1 MGTDQNVKKIHF
13 WDGANRKILRK
24 GPSKNKKERIAMN
37 ILEETK
43 YIMNEYDVHPNKR
56 LGQNFLFDEPS
67 LQTIASEVTNED
79 TVIEIGPGLGTLTA
93 ILAEKAKK
101 VIAVEID
108 SKMVQI
114 LQERFKL
121 YNNVEIIQD
130 DILHVD
136 IDKIAPQAKI
146 VANLPYYITTS
157 IITKLLNTNIKD
169 ITVLIQK
176 EVAERICAE
185 PGTKKA
191 GAITYFVKYYADSK
205 IVANVPRECFIPS
218 PEVESAVVKITK
230 RDEKAV
236 KVDNE
241 KLFFE
246 IIKTNFTQRRKT
258 ILNSLSGIIDKE
270 MLKNI
275 LKECKIEEAARGEN
289 LSLEDFAKITNL
301 FEKMKNAN
309 N

>member
-1 MGTDQNVKKIHF
+1 
-13 WDGANRKILRK
+13 
-24 GPSKNKKERIAMN
+24 MN

-43 YIMNEYDVHPNKR
+43 YIMNKYDVHPNKR

-136 IDKIAPQAKI
+136 IDKIAPKAKI

-289 LSLEDFAKITNL
+289 LSLEDFAKIANL

>member
-1 MGTDQNVKKIHF
+1 
-13 WDGANRKILRK
+13 
-24 GPSKNKKERIAMN
+24 MN

-43 YIMNEYDVHPNKR
+43 YIMNKYDVHPNKR
-56 LGQNFLFDEPS
+56 LGQNFLFDETI
-67 LQTIASEVTNED
+67 LQIIASEVKNED
-79 TVIEIGPGLGTLTA
+79 IVIEIGPGLGTLTA

-136 IDKIAPQAKI
+136 IDKIAPKAKI

-205 IVANVPRECFIPS
+205 IVADVPRECFIPS

-289 LSLEDFAKITNL
+289 LSLEDFAKIANL

>member
-1 MGTDQNVKKIHF
+1 
-13 WDGANRKILRK
+13 
-24 GPSKNKKERIAMN
+24 MN

-43 YIMNEYDVHPNKR
+43 YIMNKYDVHPNKR

-136 IDKIAPQAKI
+136 INKIVPKAKI

-205 IVANVPRECFIPS
+205 IVADVPRECFIPS

-289 LSLEDFAKITNL
+289 LSLEDFAKIANL